1 MEKTRTLVRPNVGQL
16 IYNIS
21 SYLHIMKESFM
32 AVVLVATALV
42 GAAFAMPP
50 SERGAF
56 QDENSATFFDVVSIR
71 DAVAAMPKA
80 DLNESESEGLL
91 YMREEEK
98 LARDVYW
105 TFDDQYNLPVFEN
118 IADAEETHMESVKVL
133 MDKYGLSDPIL
144 EAGKFSNADLQVLYD
159 DLVAQGSSSEVEAL
173 RVGAIIEETDIQDLK
188 DQLEKTDNE
197 DITMVYESLMRGSRN
212 HLRAFVNN
220 LERRG
225 VDYMPLVLSQEEYD
239 EIINGSIETGPYQ
252 S

>member
-1 MEKTRTLVRPNVGQL
+1 
-16 IYNIS
+16 
-21 SYLHIMKESFM
+21 MKEIILA
-32 AVVLVATALV
+32 AVLIASALIG
-42 GAAFAMPP
+42 GASAMPP
-50 SERGAF
+50 TDRGALL
-56 QDENSATFFDVVSIR
+56 DENSATFLDVVSIR

-105 TFDDQYNLPVFEN
+105 TFDDLYSLPVFEN

-188 DQLEKTDNE
+188 DRLSKTDKE

-225 VDYMPLVLSQEEYD
+225 VDYTPQVLSQEEYD